1 MELKDH
7 QVIFPKNSQL
17 YVAIGA
23 ALSSLDERVIS
34 FRTLLNNIKNCQID
48 SQEEI
53 NRLDEFFINSEE
65 YEKFIQ
71 RHKKY
76 VVQRKE
82 LASYKGK
89 CFLGIDAG
97 STTTKMAL
105 IDEEGYLLYTYY
117 GSNEGSPLKSSIKV
131 LKEIYNLLPKEAK
144 IVNSTVTGYGE
155 ALLKS
160 ALKVDIGEI
169 ETIAHYKAAEFFCPG
184 VDFILDIGGQDMK
197 CLKIKDGVIES
208 ILLNEACSSGCGSFL
223 DTFATSLGMGIE

>member
-1 MELKDH
+1 MVIQTISGLACGRPIRGNVAFLGGPLYFLSELRKRFIETLELKDH

-117 GSNEGSPLKSSIKV
+117 GSNEGALNP
-131 LKEIYNLLPKEAK
+131 
-144 IVNSTVTGYGE
+144 
-155 ALLKS
+155 LLKYS
-160 ALKVDIGEI
+160 KKYIIFYPKKLRLL
-169 ETIAHYKAAEFFCPG
+169 TLRS
-184 VDFILDIGGQDMK
+184 LDMER
-197 CLKIKDGVIES
+197 LY
-208 ILLNEACSSGCGSFL
+208 
-223 DTFATSLGMGIE
+223 